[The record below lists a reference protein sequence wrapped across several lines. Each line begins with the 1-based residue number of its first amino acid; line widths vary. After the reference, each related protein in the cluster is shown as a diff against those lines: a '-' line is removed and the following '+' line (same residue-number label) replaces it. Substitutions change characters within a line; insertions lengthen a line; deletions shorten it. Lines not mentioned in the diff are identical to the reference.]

1 MTIADTLEKKFVIKD
16 QLLVGLIVVTLGV
29 LIMSLQSLSD
39 QVEHPLPVPNLFMGV
54 VTGLILCF
62 GSRYV
67 IGVIVGSS
75 IVIGVTSFV
84 LPFTP
89 SSMVFLSGSLAPLI
103 ALYAL
108 RERLVRFA
116 TVSSVTELIRATG
129 FIFVPLSLL
138 TPLLFLLTSVLG
150 NNSFTLTLSQFFADW
165 FAQLNGC
172 ILVIPIM
179 MEWRFAQAQL
189 LKSRHLAISLLLS
202 VVVLL
207 LGQIVFFDWF
217 SLAIVRP
224 YWLIYA
230 SVSFV
235 LMTQSAR
242 IVLLIPLLISL
253 QIVISV
259 VLKKGFFANDFAQ
272 TGFLN
277 ANIFMFGYTMAV
289 LCALYFLIDAQI
301 LKLRLE
307 DKLAALRLKSAA
319 LDAISQGVVITDC
332 DKKITYV
339 NQGFRD
345 LTLYDDAQL
354 IGRNCNLL
362 QGDDSNPTTINQ
374 IRLALD
380 ARKTVHVEILNYKS
394 SGEQF
399 WNEVHISPVLTNGVL
414 TQFVGVQQDITWRKQ
429 AETDARLAKIVF
441 EHNRNAITIT
451 DSATKIIAVNPTF
464 TIITG
469 YSAQEAIGNTPHM
482 LSAGLH
488 DDNFY
493 QEMWRNLSQ
502 YGFWEGEVVNK
513 RANGEIYPQY
523 LTISRVLDSR
533 HQVTNYIGMFRD
545 VTIEKSI
552 DKKILDLQEN
562 DQLTGLK
569 NLPSL
574 IKVVT
579 TYIDVCNEQEHYAP
593 TKTAALFLIDIDHF
607 QNINDT
613 LGHHVGDVVLV
624 KIAQLLKNLSNPS
637 YSLARQGGDEFAFF
651 LPDVSKEDAKH
662 FAKHLLQQL
671 MLPFE
676 ADGHRISVTASIGV
690 ANYPEDGTN
699 MHALL
704 TSADVALNHI
714 KNNGRAKYQLHT
726 SELTQAL
733 KDKISI
739 EIALETAAQKEEFQ
753 LFYQPVVDIVSG
765 SICGFEALIRWRHPT
780 LGLIS
785 PDKFIPIAEQSNSI
799 AAIGRWVLHRAC
811 RDIRSALDEGISMP
825 PVAINLSA
833 KQFTKLSLVDDLTLT
848 LAEYQ
853 LESNNLSIE
862 ITEGVLMENPIASKN
877 TLDKLRDLGFSLAL
891 DDFGTGYSSLSY
903 LKNFSFDKVKIDQSF
918 VRELLANSSDAA
930 IVKAIINMGHSLGI
944 RVLAEGVETEEQC
957 AFLRDHVVDEIQG
970 YYFSRPLE
978 KEQMR
983 QLLKDDRR
991 LAPHLVRLPPI
1002 SKTLLLVD
1010 DEQNIVS
1017 ALKRLLRRDGYEIL
1031 TANSGAD
1038 GLAVL
1043 AANKVDVIISDQRM
1057 PGMTGVE
1064 FLSLV
1069 KEKYP
1074 NTIRLV
1080 LSGYTELKSVT
1091 DAINEG
1097 SVFRF
1102 LTKPWDDDKLRECVS
1117 EAFQY
1122 KNYADE
1128 NRKLS
1133 LQAQNSNFELAIAN
1147 RQLSETIEKK
1157 QHQITVHTHSLD
1169 IVREALRY
1177 TPVAVLGLDDQYMV
1191 AFINEAAIE
1200 LFKELPL
1207 NFGDELLFCLPELGE
1222 MIMHTNESSSNL
1234 FLFDRQKFIVR
1245 WFNMGTSSTKG
1256 KIITLSL
1263 VENVPE
1269 ALSHTQ
1275 LSASS

>member
-1 MTIADTLEKKFVIKD
+1 MTITDPLEKKFVIKD
-16 QLLVGLIVVTLGV
+16 QLLAGLIVVILGV
-29 LIMSLQSLSD
+29 LIISLQTVSGFS
-39 QVEHPLPVPNLFMGV
+39 EHALPVPNLFMGF

-67 IGVIVGSS
+67 VGVIVGSS
-75 IVIGVTSFV
+75 VVIGVTSFV
-84 LPFTP
+84 LPFT
-89 SSMVFLSGSLAPLI
+89 SSLIFLSGTFAPVI
-103 ALYAL
+103 VLYVL

-116 TVSSVTELIRATG
+116 TISSVFELIRSTG
-129 FIFVPLSLL
+129 FIFIPMSLL
-138 TPLLFLLTSVLG
+138 TALLFLLISVFG
-150 NNSFTLTLSQFFADW
+150 NNSSSQTLNQFLANW
-165 FAQLNGC
+165 FSQLNGC
-172 ILVIPIM
+172 ILIIPFI
-179 MEWRFAQAQL
+179 MEWRSAQAQL
-189 LKSRHLAISLLLS
+189 LKSRNLAITLGLS

-207 LGQIVFFDWF
+207 LGQIVFFEWF
-217 SLAIVRP
+217 SAVIVKP

-230 SVSFV
+230 GVSFV
-235 LMTQSAR
+235 LMTQSVR
-242 IVLLIPLLISL
+242 IILLIPLLISL
-253 QIVISV
+253 QIVISA
-259 VLKKGFFANDFAQ
+259 VLEKGFFANDFAQ
-272 TGFLN
+272 TYFLN
-277 ANIFMFGYTMAV
+277 ANIFISGFTISI
-289 LCALYFLIDAQI
+289 LCGLYFLIDAQ
-301 LKLRLE
+301 LLRQRLE
-307 DKLAALRLKSAA
+307 GKMVALRLKSAA

-332 DKKITYV
+332 EKKITYV

-354 IGRNCNLL
+354 IGRDCNLL

-374 IRLALD
+374 IRLGLA
-380 ARKTVHVEILNYKS
+380 AGKNVHVEILNYKR
-394 SGEQF
+394 SGEKF
-399 WNEVHISPVLTNGVL
+399 WNELHISPVLTNGVL
-414 TQFVGVQQDITWRKQ
+414 SQFVGVQQDITWRKQ
-429 AETDARLAKIVF
+429 AEHDARLAKIVF
-441 EHNRNAITIT
+441 DHNRNAITIT

-464 TIITG
+464 TVITG
-469 YSAQEAIGNTPHM
+469 YSAEEAIGNTPHI

-493 QEMWRNLSQ
+493 QEMWRNLNQ
-502 YGFWEGEVVNK
+502 FGFWEGEVVNK
-513 RANGEIYPQY
+513 RVNGEIYPQH

-545 VTIEKSI
+545 VTVEKAI
-552 DKKILDLQEN
+552 DKKLLNLEEN

-569 NLPSL
+569 NLPNL
-574 IKVVT
+574 IKVAT
-579 TYIDVCNEQEHYAP
+579 TYVDACNEQEHHL
-593 TKTAALFLIDIDHF
+593 TKKTAALLLIDIDYF

-613 LGHHVGDVVLV
+613 LGHHVGDAVLV
-624 KIAQLLKNLSNPS
+624 KIAKCLENLSNPG

-662 FAKHLLQQL
+662 FAKHILQQL
-671 MLPFE
+671 MLPFD
-676 ADGHRISVTASIGV
+676 ADGHRISLTASIGV

-714 KNNGRAKYQLHT
+714 KNSGRARYQLHT
-726 SELTQAL
+726 PELTQTL
-733 KDKISI
+733 KEKISI

-753 LFYQPVVDIVSG
+753 LLYQPVVDIVSG
-765 SICGFEALIRWRHPT
+765 GICGFEALIRWRHPT
-780 LGLIS
+780 MGLIS

-799 AAIGRWVLHRAC
+799 VAIGRWVLHRAC
-811 RDIRSALDEGISMP
+811 HDIRSGLDEGISMP

-833 KQFTKLSLVDDLTLT
+833 KQFTKASLVDELTLT

-853 LESNNLSIE
+853 LGPSNLSIE
-862 ITEGVLMENPIASKN
+862 ITEGVLMDNPIASKI

-918 VRELLANSSDAA
+918 VRELLVNSSDAA

-944 RVLAEGVETEEQC
+944 RVLAEGVETEAQC
-957 AFLRDHVVDEIQG
+957 EFLRDHVVDEIQG

-978 KEQMR
+978 KEKMS
-983 QLLKDDRR
+983 QLLKDNRQ

-1147 RQLSETIEKK
+1147 RQLAETIEKK

-1222 MIMHTNESSSNL
+1222 MIMHTSESSSNL
-1234 FLFDRQKFIVR
+1234 FLFNRQKFIVR

-1269 ALSHTQ
+1269 ELSHTQ
-1275 LSASS
+1275 FSASD